1 MTTKIL
7 LALTLLTVISGCGL
21 VSTQA
26 VYEEIR
32 AQDKAKS
39 VGSGT
44 LSGSKLLPYEQY
56 QKERSVLLPEP
67 R

>member
-1 MTTKIL
+1 MTAKFFLT
-7 LALTLLTVISGCGL
+7 LTLLTVLSGCGL
-21 VSTQA
+21 MSTQA

-44 LSGSKLLPYEQY
+44 SSGSKLPPYDQY

>member
-7 LALTLLTVISGCGL
+7 LAFTQLAVLSGCGL

-32 AQDKAKS
+32 AQDKSKS

-44 LSGSKLLPYEQY
+44 SSGNKLPPYDQY